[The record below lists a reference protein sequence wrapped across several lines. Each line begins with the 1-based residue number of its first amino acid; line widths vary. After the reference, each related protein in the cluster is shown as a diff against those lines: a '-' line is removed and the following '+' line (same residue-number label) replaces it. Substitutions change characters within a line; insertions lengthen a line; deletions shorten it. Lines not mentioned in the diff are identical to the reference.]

1 MSNSFASTGP
11 LPPPNAIQQRSS
23 KLGHQDRSHPSSNG
37 GHWPP
42 ALQNSNDPTPS
53 TAAAPPGQNNGTG
66 YKLTPP
72 PTSGKRDTPKS
83 RKLTDGWKVSED
95 VRARLPALLRRFS
108 GYRDPKSGPP
118 YEPLP
123 FPPFS
128 WLKYLSLKHETWI
141 LSTIGSFVGIALI
154 EIVNAAG
161 FPNEGTILI
170 VASFGASA
178 VLSFASIESPLAQ
191 PRHLVGGQVLSA
203 ILAVCLTRLFRLAS
217 AYQLDDTTQSG
228 ELNHVVWLNGALS
241 MALSLLLMQITGTVH
256 PP

>member
-95 VRARLPALLRRFS
+95 ELYTLRERKRRVLCPATLSSLIHFFSSGGATAIIASVQPAAVAMSWRLIYNVLISSLVMLGWAMIINNVGRRRWPTYWFSGSMVFVRKAGSEETEETTDEMEMAIEEGRSARGFGGSTVPTQGFTDAAARDTTRLPS
-108 GYRDPKSGPP
+108 
-118 YEPLP
+118 
-123 FPPFS
+123 
-128 WLKYLSLKHETWI
+128 
-141 LSTIGSFVGIALI
+141 
-154 EIVNAAG
+154 
-161 FPNEGTILI
+161 
-170 VASFGASA
+170 AS
-178 VLSFASIESPLAQ
+178 
-191 PRHLVGGQVLSA
+191 
-203 ILAVCLTRLFRLAS
+203 
-217 AYQLDDTTQSG
+217 
-228 ELNHVVWLNGALS
+228 NG
-241 MALSLLLMQITGTVH
+241 
-256 PP
+256 